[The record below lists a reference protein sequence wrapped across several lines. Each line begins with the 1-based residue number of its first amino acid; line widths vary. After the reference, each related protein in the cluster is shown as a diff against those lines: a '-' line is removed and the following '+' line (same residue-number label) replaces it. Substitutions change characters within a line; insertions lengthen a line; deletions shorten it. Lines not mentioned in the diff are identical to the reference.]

1 MLGATDKKT
10 HEWDVVSWGPGSAG
24 PNLGADLQKLEG
36 GPGKSKE
43 PGTVQ

>member
-1 MLGATDKKT
+1 MNRMWCPGAC
-10 HEWDVVSWGPGSAG
+10 GSAG

-43 PGTVQ
+43 PVTVQ